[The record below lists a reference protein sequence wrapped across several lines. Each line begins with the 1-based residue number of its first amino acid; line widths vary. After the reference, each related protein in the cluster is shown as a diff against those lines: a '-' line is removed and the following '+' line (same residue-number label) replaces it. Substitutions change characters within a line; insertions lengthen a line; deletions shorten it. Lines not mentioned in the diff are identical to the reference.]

1 MKRLSV
7 PRACMPGNGGM
18 YSTLVCAVLC
28 ASLATGCANMPSTI
42 VQGPLTAPP
51 VSRPA
56 AVERVNTGSLFQP
69 GMASLYSGRQKP
81 RHIGDTLKV
90 DISENLRASNTVKND
105 MNRASSF
112 SSKGPGNADPA
123 NLLSGLMNQNIS
135 GSGSTAFKG
144 DGTTKNDS
152 SFTGQLAASVIN
164 VLSNGN
170 LVVAGERSIAL
181 SGSVSTMRFS
191 GVVDPKDIKEGN
203 VIISSDV
210 VNARLEV
217 VSQGDV
223 ADSTTRNWL
232 QRVLT
237 NNLAVW

>member
-1 MKRLSV
+1 MRQL
-7 PRACMPGNGGM
+7 PIRPDRMPGGWRACGA
-18 YSTLVCAVLC
+18 LVCVTLS
-28 ASLATGCANMPSTI
+28 ASLTTGCASTPGTI

-51 VSRPA
+51 ISRPA
-56 AVERVNTGSLFQP
+56 AIERVNTGSLFQP

-90 DISENLRASNTVKND
+90 DISESLRASNTVKND
-105 MNRASSF
+105 MNRESSF

-135 GSGSTAFKG
+135 GSGNTNFKG
-144 DGTTKNDS
+144 DGTTRNDS

-170 LVVAGERSIAL
+170 LIIAGERSIAL

>member
-1 MKRLSV
+1 
-7 PRACMPGNGGM
+7 
-18 YSTLVCAVLC
+18 
-28 ASLATGCANMPSTI
+28 
-42 VQGPLTAPP
+42 
-51 VSRPA
+51 
-56 AVERVNTGSLFQP
+56 
-69 GMASLYSGRQKP
+69 MASLYSGRKKP

-90 DISENLRASNTVKND
+90 DISESLRASNTVRND
-105 MNRASSF
+105 MQRQSAF
-112 SSKGPGNADPA
+112 SSKGPGNADST

-135 GSGSTAFKG
+135 GSGSTSFKG

-152 SFTGQLAASVIN
+152 SFTGQMAASVIN

-170 LVVAGERSIAL
+170 LVIAGERSISL

-191 GVVDPKDIKEGN
+191 GIVDPKDIRDGN
-203 VIISSDV
+203 IIVSGDV

-217 VSQGDV
+217 VGQGDM
-223 ADSTTRNWL
+223 ADNTTRNWL

>member
-1 MKRLSV
+1 MK
-7 PRACMPGNGGM
+7 PFRAPAARRPESGRTYCA
-18 YSTLVCAVLC
+18 LVGAALC
-28 ASLATGCANMPSTI
+28 ASLASGCASAPSTI

-56 AVERVNTGSLFQP
+56 SIERVITGSLFQP
-69 GMASLYSGRQKP
+69 DMASLYSGRKKP

-90 DISENLRASNTVKND
+90 DISESLRASNTVRND
-105 MNRASSF
+105 MQRQSAF
-112 SSKGPGNADPA
+112 SSKGPGNADST

-135 GSGSTAFKG
+135 GSGSTSFKG

-152 SFTGQLAASVIN
+152 SFTGQMAASVIN

-170 LVVAGERSIAL
+170 LVIAGERSISL

-191 GVVDPKDIKEGN
+191 GIVDPKDIRDGN
-203 VIISSDV
+203 IIVSGDV

-217 VSQGDV
+217 VGQGDM
-223 ADSTTRNWL
+223 ADNTTRNWL

>member
-1 MKRLSV
+1 MNKRPTRHCRRPKGAGSY
-7 PRACMPGNGGM
+7 G
-18 YSTLVCAVLC
+18 TLVCAALC
-28 ASLATGCANMPSTI
+28 ASLATGCASTPGTI
-42 VQGPLTAPP
+42 VQGPLIAPP
-51 VSRPA
+51 ISRPA
-56 AVERVNTGSLFQP
+56 SVERVNTGSLFQP

-81 RHIGDTLKV
+81 RNIGDTLKV

-105 MNRASSF
+105 MNRESAF

-135 GSGSTAFKG
+135 GSGSTSFKG
-144 DGTTKNDS
+144 DGSTKNDS

-164 VLSNGN
+164 VLANGN